1 MLTTSFIYGF
11 YDETEKDFLETINLI
26 EQCFIMK
33 VNTIQLHKYFPL
45 TNTVEGEKVKGSLAL
60 DLEKCDLSIAF
71 NYQVLTSE
79 VVDLLQ
85 KGSG

>member
-1 MLTTSFIYGF
+1 MQYVLRKNLNVSGLSDKIKKIIDEGIVLTTSFIYGF

-45 TNTVEGEKVKGSLAL
+45 TNTVEGRKS
-60 DLEKCDLSIAF
+60 
-71 NYQVLTSE
+71 
-79 VVDLLQ
+79 
-85 KGSG
+85 